1 MLEYI
6 SLRAVNAVNNLI
18 KELFLIMKNYSYTA
32 TIRMWND
39 NEVKE
44 IKFDNS
50 DLNELKKDIISIFN
64 ANRAEYPKEQ
74 HVYIEKFEMLSCGA
88 ASCGVVRIL

>member
-1 MLEYI
+1 
-6 SLRAVNAVNNLI
+6 
-18 KELFLIMKNYSYTA
+18 MKKYSYTA

-39 NEVKE
+39 KNEVKE

-64 ANRAEYPKEQ
+64 ANNSMLIERNILKNLVFILRNLRCYRAVLCGYCEYNIKDDKL
-74 HVYIEKFEMLSCGA
+74 YMI
-88 ASCGVVRIL
+88 

>member
-1 MLEYI
+1 
-6 SLRAVNAVNNLI
+6 
-18 KELFLIMKNYSYTA
+18 MKNYSYTA

-39 NEVKE
+39 KNEVKE

-64 ANRAEYPKEQ
+64 ANRAEYPKEPS
-74 HVYIEKFEMLSCGA
+74 VYIEKFEMLSCGT
-88 ASCGVVRIL
+88 ASCGYCEYNIKDDKLYMI